1 MTVKELIVE
10 LNKLNPNAIVK
21 IPAPEEGCIPY
32 YNHIT
37 EIRAY
42 PDTQYEHATVRLVCD
57 DDY

>member
-1 MTVKELIVE
+1 MLQ
-10 LNKLNPNAIVK
+10 LK
-21 IPAPEEGCIPY
+21 IPTPEGGCIPY

-57 DDY
+57 DDD